1 MMFKNCTDNKNVT
14 IILVNYKNYNDT
26 LQCLES
32 LDKVNYPNLS
42 IIVVDNDS
50 KDESFEILKK
60 YANDRVE
67 IVESGYNGGFAY
79 GNNFGIKMAL
89 ENGSDYVLLLNNDTI
104 VDKDF
109 LTPLVQATDNDEKV
123 GIVSSRIMFYP
134 EVDKVWYAGGIVDW
148 ANLRAIH
155 YGLKEAI
162 SEKYLKNRDVDFA
175 SGCCMLIP
183 RRVFEE
189 VGMLPEEY
197 FMYCEDMDYCIQV
210 VDKGFKIKYVPESVI
225 YHCVS
230 SSSGGDGSP
239 FTIEW
244 QSRARRMFWEKYKSR
259 YSMMRKIY
267 VPVKCDCRTIIKC
280 LLGENRTDNI
290 RAYIKSF
297 QKQSLK

>member
-1 MMFKNCTDNKNVT
+1 MMSKDCTKNKKVT
-14 IILVNYKNYNDT
+14 IILINYKNYKDT
-26 LQCLES
+26 LECLKS
-32 LDKVNYPNLS
+32 LNKVDYQNLS

-50 KDESFEILKK
+50 KDGSYEILKK
-60 YANDRVE
+60 NADARVE

-109 LTPLVQATDNDEKV
+109 LAPLLQAADNEEKV

-134 EVDKVWYAGGIVDW
+134 DVDKVWYAGGKVDW
-148 ANLRAIH
+148 RNLRAIH
-155 YGLKEAI
+155 YGLKEKI
-162 SEKYLKNRDVDFA
+162 SEEYLKNRDVDFA

-183 RRVFEE
+183 KKIFEE

-197 FMYCEDMDYCIQV
+197 FMYYEDMDYCIQV
-210 VDKGFKIKYVPESVI
+210 ADKGFKIKYVPESVI

-244 QSRARRMFWEKYKSR
+244 QARARRIFWRKYSSKVSIIEKVY
-259 YSMMRKIY
+259 I
-267 VPVKCDCRTIIKC
+267 PLKCECRTLLKC
-280 LLGENRTDNI
+280 LIGKNRRASI
-290 RAYIKSF
+290 SAYIKSF
-297 QKQSLK
+297 R